1 MAGTPAQNGNSAA
14 GNSDFSRKAMDLATA
29 LQWPMPMSRDHRS
42 GHAIKSD
49 EELWGKKGRP
59 LERVATSFRSS
70 RLDQVPPNGDGSSDQ
85 RRSLNPRFVEWLMG
99 WPIGWTASEPVET
112 GLSLWLQRSRTALSM
127 LLSRPEPAQGQLL

>member
-14 GNSDFSRKAMDLATA
+14 GNSDFSRKAMDLAMT
-29 LQWPMPMSRDHRS
+29 LQWPTPLIADCGEKVTIASHQNS
-42 GHAIKSD
+42 LIK
-49 EELWGKKGRP
+49 
-59 LERVATSFRSS
+59 ATHGFHSS
-70 RLDQVPPNGDGSSDQ
+70 PQDQVPPNGDGSSDQ
-85 RRSLNPRFVEWLMG
+85 RRSLNPQFVEWLMG